1 MHNKLSF
8 IVKISYICF
17 EFKAFIMKLEI
28 CKLFKEST
36 IELKSTHSILCVPII
51 ERICKKMKAGIKF
64 SDIKVDENII
74 IDGHHRYIASLLAD
88 VSLEKQPSYKTSSTV
103 VFDWSIVNLAEDDWD
118 TEAKILIMNK
128 EDAEY
133 NNISLGDLN
142 ALLK

>member
-1 MHNKLSF
+1 MR
-8 IVKISYICF
+8 
-17 EFKAFIMKLEI
+17 LEI

-51 ERICKKMKAGIKF
+51 ERMFKKMKAGIKF

-74 IDGHHRYIASLLAD
+74 IDGPHRYIASLLAD

-133 NNISLGDLN
+133 NDISLEDLN

>member
-1 MHNKLSF
+1 
-8 IVKISYICF
+8 
-17 EFKAFIMKLEI
+17 MKLEI